1 MLLTFLASFTVFIFA
16 RYFSIWLTF
25 VMHLWSRFSSVVW
38 KIYRYFNVLHSFLCL
53 RYWRC
58 AEMSRRRIARV
69 ELALRRIVPSPS
81 WPRRIGRVESAAPSC
96 PIMCLHAHA
105 YLRNHVFK
113 LHQIFGACCL
123 LLWLGRYYDTLCT
136 SGFVDDAILAH
147 QSQAY
152 GDAKKACTDTQG
164 GSQKA
169 SRIWHRGVEVY
180 SNWLIRGNIAAGG
193 GSLVSQIVL
202 L

>member
-1 MLLTFLASFTVFIFA
+1 MYFIHFYVSVTDAAPKCPGAESPAS
-16 RYFSIWLTF
+16 S
-25 VMHLWSRFSSVVW
+25 WS
-38 KIYRYFNVLHSFLCL
+38 
-53 RYWRC
+53 C
-58 AEMSRRRIARV
+58 AELSRRRV
-69 ELALRRIVPSPS
+69 
-81 WPRRIGRVESAAPSC
+81 GRAESAAPSC

-113 LHQIFGACCL
+113 LHQIFCACCL
-123 LLWLGRYYDTLCT
+123 WLWLGRYYDTLCT

-180 SNWLIRGNIAAGG
+180 SNWLIRGNIAAGAQSG
-193 GSLVSQIVL
+193 VSDCPAIADNSKPL
-202 L
+202 RFYAC